1 MKLVLILI
9 ELAPYGVFCLVSR
22 TFATQGFDAIW
33 PLAKYFF
40 LVVGVLVVHASLTYP
55 LLLKFLT
62 GLSPFTFLKKMREAQ
77 IFAFSTASS
86 NATIP
91 VTLETAEKDLG
102 VDNSI
107 ASFTVPLG
115 ATVNMDGTAVMQG
128 VATIFIAQAYGI
140 DLTFGNLMTVIVT
153 ATLASVG
160 TAGVPS
166 AGLIMLSIVL
176 IQIGLPVDA
185 IAIIWGIDRLLDMLR
200 TSVNITGDAM
210 VTTIVGKWEGQL
222 DKDIFNKENTSGN

>member
-1 MKLVLILI
+1 
-9 ELAPYGVFCLVSR
+9 
-22 TFATQGFDAIW
+22 
-33 PLAKYFF
+33 
-40 LVVGVLVVHASLTYP
+40 
-55 LLLKFLT
+55 
-62 GLSPFTFLKKMREAQ
+62 
-77 IFAFSTASS
+77 
-86 NATIP
+86 
-91 VTLETAEKDLG
+91 
-102 VDNSI
+102 
-107 ASFTVPLG
+107 
-115 ATVNMDGTAVMQG
+115 
-128 VATIFIAQAYGI
+128 
-140 DLTFGNLMTVIVT
+140 MTVIVT

-222 DKDIFNKENTSGN
+222 DKDIFNNDTSSSEG